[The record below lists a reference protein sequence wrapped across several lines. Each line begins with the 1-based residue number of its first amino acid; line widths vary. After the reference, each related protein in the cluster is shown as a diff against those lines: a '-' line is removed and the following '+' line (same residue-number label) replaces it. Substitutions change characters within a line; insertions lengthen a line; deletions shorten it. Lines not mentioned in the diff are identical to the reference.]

1 MPHLKLSK
9 NMFLNKKFEKQT
21 KIATHMDIWKY
32 DQILTIQK
40 PITIKTIKTFEKK
53 IFFIW

>member
-9 NMFLNKKFEKQT
+9 TYVFEKHT
-21 KIATHMDIWKY
+21 KIVTHMYLWKY

-40 PITIKTIKTFEKK
+40 SLAIKWLRFSKK
-53 IFFIW
+53 RFS